1 MEKQLTAIDWLENE
15 LKIVL
20 PLDGEY
26 LRFFKESIE
35 KAKEIE
41 KEQIISAFMD
51 SKILSNF

>member
-1 MEKQLTAIDWLENE
+1 MEKQITAVDWLENE

-35 KAKEIE
+35 KAKEME
-41 KEQIISAFMD
+41 KQQIISAFMD